1 MQHFLPLLLL
11 SILLLQLT
19 SYFNSKGDWAPIICT
34 LLTTFACCL
43 YHFQS
48 SHKIRVQ
55 KDSDPVNV
63 SALMPFVLF
72 SSCFLLADHKNGY
85 MSYLMVSLVLAQFRS
100 PPASL
105 TSSDV
110 FLLLL
115 ASWSVCHSVL
125 WVSLSFLAKL
135 FFGSC
140 KYTEGEQQVRTFK
153 L

>member
-110 FLLLL
+110 FCCCWHLGQ
-115 ASWSVCHSVL
+115 SVILFCG
-125 WVSLSFLAKL
+125 SLSFLAKL